1 MKSLLSLLTFVVFG
15 FFALNTSANLR
26 TIAEKNQ
33 QAAGFPAETIYW
45 NLEVPVIGNSGQVA
59 FSGRVSGSSSPSDAI
74 WYGKPGQLE
83 VAIQER
89 ESPAGFPANVVFSS
103 AISETLTLS
112 DSGNLAF
119 AANMDGARY
128 GKAYLASINGTTHGV
143 IQEGVTATG
152 SPPGTTIENL
162 EKFVFADPGM
172 AFKGRTSQAR
182 GFIWFW
188 NKSSIEPVAS
198 TDTEF
203 SQLYPDCKFS
213 SLSLL
218 DMSRDGEILFGAT
231 FDSTGTASCPNDGLF
246 TWKMNTFRQV
256 AVAGQHPPGMPNG
269 AMFAS
274 GTFASE
280 SINDKGDVS
289 FQAQTI
295 DAGQD
300 FHRASWIAYADGDMA
315 AVALEGETLPN
326 RPAET
331 LTLDTAASAA
341 NRNTTTVLRAKSS
354 TNANLILAGPP
365 SQGAN
370 YTDLSHPGA
379 SHLDLLLRSDEP
391 PPGFGASWYLQKII
405 QAQINN
411 QDNYSL
417 WVDAR
422 DAADADSPQSHTQ
435 IWQGSDAGSLRLLV
449 MENDPVS
456 IDGVFGTLKDIQ
468 YPWAWASTPD
478 SSNSGQPLQFNDF
491 GQLVFLA
498 TREENSHQ
506 VLLMGMAATPECSG
520 LVVGIPARTYADGE
534 TIYCVGDES
543 LSTVAN
549 ESIRVTD
556 GADVTYES
564 PALHLNRGF
573 SVAAGGRFSAITP

>member
-1 MKSLLSLLTFVVFG
+1 MKFLLSLLTFVVFG
-15 FFALNTSANLR
+15 FFALNTNANLR

-33 QAAGFPAETIYW
+33 QAAGFPVGTIYR
-45 NLEVPVIGNSGQVA
+45 NLEVPVIGNGGQVA
-59 FSGRVSGSSSPSDAI
+59 FSGRVWSSSSPSEAI
-74 WYGKPGQLE
+74 WYGQPGQLE

-89 ESPAGFPANVVFSS
+89 ESPAGFPANVIFSS
-103 AISETLTLS
+103 AIPETLTLS

-119 AANMDGARY
+119 AAIMDGARY

-143 IQEGVTATG
+143 IQEGVAATG
-152 SPPGTTIENL
+152 FPPGTTIETL
-162 EKFVFADPGM
+162 QKFVFADPGM
-172 AFKGRTSQAR
+172 AFKGWTSQAQ

-188 NKSSIEPVAS
+188 NKHSIEPVTS

-203 SQLYPDCKFS
+203 SQLYPGCKFS

-218 DMSRDGEILFGAT
+218 DMSRDGEILFRAT
-231 FDSTGTASCPNDGLF
+231 FDSTGTASCPDDGLF
-246 TWKMNTFRQV
+246 TWKTTTFRQI
-256 AVAGQHPPGMPNG
+256 AVAGQHPPGMPDG
-269 AMFAS
+269 TVFAS
-274 GTFASE
+274 GTFTSE
-280 SINDKGDVS
+280 SINDNGDVS

-295 DAGQD
+295 DTGQD
-300 FHRASWIAYADGDMA
+300 FHRASWIVYASGDMA
-315 AVALEGETLPN
+315 PVALEGETLPN

-331 LTLDTAASAA
+331 LILDTGASAA
-341 NRNTTTVLRAKSS
+341 NRNAATILRAKSS
-354 TNANLILAGPP
+354 TNARLLLAGPP
-365 SQGAN
+365 KQGAN
-370 YTDLSHPGA
+370 YTDLSHPGT
-379 SHLDLLLRSDEP
+379 SHLDVLLRSDEP
-391 PPGFGASWYLQKII
+391 PPGFESSWYLQKIV

-417 WVDAR
+417 WVNAR
-422 DAADADSPQSHTQ
+422 DATDTNTQPHTQ
-435 IWQGSDAGSLRLLV
+435 IWQGSDAASLRLLV
-449 MENDPVS
+449 MENEPVL
-456 IDGVFGTLKDIQ
+456 IDGLSGTLNDIQ
-468 YPWAWASTPD
+468 YPWVWANTPD

-506 VLLMGMAATPECSG
+506 ILLMGMAATPECSG
-520 LVVGIPARTYADGE
+520 QVVGIPARTYADGE
-534 TIYCVGDES
+534 IIYCVGDES

-564 PALHLNRGF
+564 PALHFNNGF